1 MASKGVSR
9 FVEVGKK
16 IVAVGRNY
24 SEHAKELGN
33 AVPSEPILFLKPTTS
48 YITVG
53 RKIELPKGATEL
65 HHEVELGV
73 VIGKKCKDIS
83 PSAVTDHI
91 AGYTVALDMT
101 DREKQTELKDKKLPW
116 AVSKGFDTS
125 CPVGEFVPKSD
136 LTKDVQDLG
145 IWLKVNGELKQNGNT
160 RDMLFPVADLISHIS
175 GIFTLE
181 PGDLVLTGTP
191 SGVGPV
197 TSGDVITAGVEG
209 CPDIEFTVQ

>member
-1 MASKGVSR
+1 
-9 FVEVGKK
+9 
-16 IVAVGRNY
+16 
-24 SEHAKELGN
+24 
-33 AVPSEPILFLKPTTS
+33 
-48 YITVG
+48 
-53 RKIELPKGATEL
+53 
-65 HHEVELGV
+65 V

-136 LTKDVQDLG
+136 LTKDVQELG